1 MSGTGAIIAA
11 TSGGGAAA
19 SAAAAA
25 RRRMMEEEEK
35 LTTYNKDDLEGWEF
49 KIVRAITQYFK
60 KPENLKRIIE
70 EEARS
75 GWEMVEKFDD
85 QRIRFKRRVEKRKED
100 SMRKDI
106 DPYRTTVGVG
116 GGRLALIIVLSI
128 LIGLAAALG
137 IVFGIVRPL
146 VD

>member
-1 MSGTGAIIAA
+1 MSGAGAVVAA
-11 TSGGGAAA
+11 TAGGGAAA
-19 SAAAAA
+19 AAAAA

-49 KIVRAITQYFK
+49 KIVRANTSYFK
-60 KPENLKRIIE
+60 KPENLRRVIE

-85 QRIRFKRRVEKRKED
+85 QRVRFKRRIEKRKED

-106 DPYRTTVGVG
+106 DPYRTAVGIG
-116 GGRLALIIVLSI
+116 QGKLVLVILLST
-128 LIGLAAALG
+128 LIGLAVALG

-146 VD
+146 VE